1 MAASGAG
8 RANAA
13 RGTKATEDVLRI
25 VGTSEALDSDD
36 IEYILDDYIRTSSCI
51 AAKRGRVQD
60 QIAAASRG
68 RGKRAGN
75 RRAPVPAE
83 EAYTRKG
90 LGADRKRLRTQA
102 GKAKKEQQRQE
113 AMCGE
118 FLELLAD
125 ARQRD
130 GLRR

>member
-1 MAASGAG
+1 MAASAV
-8 RANAA
+8 A

-36 IEYILDDYIRTSSCI
+36 IEYILQDYHRTSSCI

-68 RGKRAGN
+68 RGTGKRAQS
-75 RRAPVPAE
+75 RRAPAPVAE
-83 EAYTRKG
+83 VYTRKG
-90 LGADRKRLRTQA
+90 LGADRKRLRAQA

-130 GLRR
+130 ALRR